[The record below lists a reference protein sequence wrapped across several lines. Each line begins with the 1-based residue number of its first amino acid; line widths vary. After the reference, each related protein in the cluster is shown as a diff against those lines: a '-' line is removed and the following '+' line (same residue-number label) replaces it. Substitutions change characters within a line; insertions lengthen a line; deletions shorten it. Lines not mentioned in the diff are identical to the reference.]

1 MRLSVF
7 LIVGLE
13 VGCVH
18 TVDAPVELTTL
29 SPKMFADQ
37 DDADLLS
44 EDLDGLA
51 SWLDS
56 RESVEDGYILPP
68 MPESGV
74 VDITRPPN
82 TSLGNTIGGLADA
95 QSTATLQQQV
105 DFILLA
111 DQTVVNP
118 DDYSTF
124 DRTFLEGEDCFG
136 DGSCDRLVTENDMV
150 KTADF
155 GVTIPYFYFKDYQ
168 RVTFVDADGTERNAV
183 VSRGWIEEEGWEEV
197 DPEKAD
203 QEPKNG
209 LVQSYT
215 LDVFMETADGT
226 VHRTQSL
233 WTEMVLS
240 IDGLV
245 SEQFLEDQLIL
256 GLQGVFEDTDAAIAE
271 LGL

>member
-1 MRLSVF
+1 MRLSLF
-7 LIVGLE
+7 LIFGL
-13 VGCVH
+13 VSSGCVH

-44 EDLDGLA
+44 DDLDGLA

-56 RESVEDGYILPP
+56 RDSVEDGYILPP

-111 DQTVVNP
+111 DQTVVNQN
-118 DDYSTF
+118 DYSTF

-150 KTADF
+150 KTSL

-168 RVTFVDADGTERNAV
+168 RVVFLDADGTERNAV
-183 VSRGWIEEEGWEEV
+183 VSRGWIEEEGWEVV
-197 DPEKAD
+197 DEEK
-203 QEPKNG
+203 EPKNG

-215 LDVFMETADGT
+215 LDVFMESPDGT
-226 VHRTQSL
+226 VHRSQAL

-240 IDGLV
+240 IDLGQ
-245 SEQFLEDQLIL
+245 QFLEDQLIL
-256 GLQGVFEDTDAAIAE
+256 GLRGVFEDTDAAIAE